1 MKKIKRY
8 GSIYKKRR
16 RFSPWKIALFVV
28 LIAACFFVGF
38 SIYDPVI
45 DFLQGGGSSSSEPSS
60 QPGPAPS
67 SSNSSS
73 GSPSSDSSEPIKSQ
87 GTVALYMPA
96 ETLTDSSKL
105 DAFIKMAKEKNANA
119 VLVELKDE
127 TGALYYQSAV
137 EAAKTAVSP
146 NAVSLPEAVKK
157 LSEGGLTPMGYLH
170 AFKDATASRAN
181 VGMAVQYR
189 TANGGLWLDN
199 YANRGGKP
207 WLNPNAEAARE
218 YISAL
223 CSEVAGTGIKQIV
236 LDSVQFP
243 TGVGLNLAN
252 YGANSASLNK
262 TEVLSGFLT
271 NLEQKLQ
278 TVSAKVVLA
287 VNYTDVLTG
296 VTDPYGGS
304 PLSIQAPGYAPYIL
318 PSTMPA
324 KITVDGV
331 EVSKPAE
338 NPGTVVQLIAAQ
350 LRSALSSKGVPVL
363 PFIQA
368 YSDTAKTYTQA
379 EIDEQIK
386 AVTNHLGENMIL
398 YSPDGAY

>member
-67 SSNSSS
+67 SSDSSGGSSS
-73 GSPSSDSSEPIKSQ
+73 SASSEPITSQ

-96 ETLTDSSKL
+96 EILTDPSKL
-105 DAFIKMAKEKNANA
+105 DAFIETAKEKKANA
-119 VLVELKDE
+119 VLIELKDE

-157 LSEGGLTPMGYLH
+157 LTESGLTPMGYLH

-207 WLNPNAEAARE
+207 WLNPNSEAARA

-243 TGVGLNLAN
+243 SGVGLNLAN
-252 YGANSASLNK
+252 YGANSATLNK

-324 KITVDGV
+324 KVTVDGV
-331 EVSKPAE
+331 EVSKPAD

-350 LRSALSSKGVPVL
+350 LRSALSLKGVPVL

-386 AVTNHLGENMIL
+386 AVTNNLGENIIL

>member
-45 DFLQGGGSSSSEPSS
+45 DFLQGGGANSSQPSS
-60 QPGPAPS
+60 QPSPAPS
-67 SSNSSS
+67 SSNVSSDGSSS
-73 GSPSSDSSEPIKSQ
+73 SSSEPITEQ
-87 GTVALYMPA
+87 GTVALYLPA
-96 ETLTDSSKL
+96 EILTDSSKL
-105 DAFIKMAKEKNANA
+105 DAFIKTAQEKKANA
-119 VLVELKDE
+119 VLIELKDE
-127 TGALYYQSAV
+127 TGVLYYQSAV

-146 NAVSLPEAVKK
+146 HAVSLPEAVKK

-207 WLNPNAEAARE
+207 WLNPNSESARE

-223 CSEVAGTGIKQIV
+223 CSEAAGSGIKQIV

-252 YGANSASLNK
+252 YGANSGTLNK

-278 TVSAKVVLA
+278 TVSAKVLLA

-338 NPGTVVQLIAAQ
+338 NPGAAVQLIAAQ
-350 LRSALSSKGVPVL
+350 LRSALSAKGVPVL
-363 PFIQA
+363 PLIQA

-379 EIDEQIK
+379 EIDEQVK
-386 AVTNHLGENMIL
+386 AVTNNLGKNVVL